1 MRQKNRLKRERLER
15 SREEIIGPEREE
27 RNMKP
32 SLILQH
38 RSSSLSPNKVPS
50 LDKNPNLHNHFY
62 PSLGIVLIIILF

>member
-1 MRQKNRLKRERLER
+1 
-15 SREEIIGPEREE
+15 
-27 RNMKP
+27 MKP

-62 PSLGIVLIIILF
+62 PSLGILLLLIIILLIIIIIILFYNNLLRQALLN